1 MTICVTQLGI
11 AGEWKSVVGVLNVI
25 VALKEMQVSI
35 WAWHR
40 HTISLDD
47 SVLITFKSTISVVIF

>member
-35 WAWHR
+35 
-40 HTISLDD
+40 
-47 SVLITFKSTISVVIF
+47 